1 MASQL
6 LLAQTFQADTREH
19 CIESAQQ
26 VYDRL
31 MLRTPNEPLLPFD
44 TLALLAKDEDDNI
57 DVEKAKFLIKSFRPD
72 RDGKLSKLDF
82 VKSVDSIYKSIKL
95 LSANISNSSQI
106 DSAVEGIFNVVFY
119 AILAAI
125 TLAMLDVDPFQLF
138 FSLSSVLLVFA
149 FAFGNSRYVQYLAS
163 CSLVPELLY
172 SSLYCFFIL
181 RQLQVFRGNVVHPR
195 AGTLW

>member
-1 MASQL
+1 MASSQI
-6 LLAQTFQADTREH
+6 LLATTLQADTREH

-149 FAFGNSRYVQYLAS
+149 FAFGNSQESS
-163 CSLVPELLY
+163 CSGRCR
-172 SSLYCFFIL
+172 S
-181 RQLQVFRGNVVHPR
+181 
-195 AGTLW
+195 W